1 MKVIQTILTEL
12 IGLLV
17 DDWAF
22 AGLILVWVA
31 LFLPPAHRTLGA
43 WGGPALFAGL
53 AVLVLGFVVRKARS

>member
-1 MKVIQTILTEL
+1 MKVIRTIFEEL

-31 LFLPPAHRTLGA
+31 LFVLPIHQALGLWA
-43 WGGPALFAGL
+43 GPALFAGL
-53 AVLVLGFVVRKARS
+53 ALLVLVFVARTARR

>member
-1 MKVIQTILTEL
+1 MKLIQTILTEL

-31 LFLPPAHRTLGA
+31 LFALAVHQALGA
-43 WGGPALFAGL
+43 WGGPALFGGL
-53 AVLVLGFVVRKARS
+53 AALTLIFVARKARS